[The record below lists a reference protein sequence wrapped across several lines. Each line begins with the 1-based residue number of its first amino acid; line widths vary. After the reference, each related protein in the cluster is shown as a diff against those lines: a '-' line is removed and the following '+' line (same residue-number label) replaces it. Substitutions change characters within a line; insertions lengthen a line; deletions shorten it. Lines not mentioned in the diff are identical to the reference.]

1 MVQTNP
7 NRGPL
12 RDDEDL
18 PEPPQVRRLRLLVSA
33 LMVVL
38 IGGMVVVAV
47 AMVLGLGALKGPDK
61 APAQVSATEFILPE
75 GAEVVSIGRGPGEVL
90 MVTRD
95 AAGAETLRVFDA
107 SSGIQKS
114 ASKIRRE

>member
-1 MVQTNP
+1 MVQT
-7 NRGPL
+7 RPL

-38 IGGMVVVAV
+38 IGGMVVVVV
-47 AMVLGLGALKGPDK
+47 AMVLGLGALNSPDI
-61 APAQVSATEFILPE
+61 APAPVSATEFTLPE
-75 GAEVVSIGRGPGEVL
+75 GAGVVSVGRGPGEVL
-90 MVTRD
+90 IVTRD
-95 AAGAETLRVFDA
+95 AVGTETLRVFDA
-107 SSGIQKS
+107 TSGVQKS